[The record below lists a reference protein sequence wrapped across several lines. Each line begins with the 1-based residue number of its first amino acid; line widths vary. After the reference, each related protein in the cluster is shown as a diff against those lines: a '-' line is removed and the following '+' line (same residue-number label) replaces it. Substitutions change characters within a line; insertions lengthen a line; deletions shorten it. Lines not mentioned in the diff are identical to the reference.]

1 LDDNRFYRIA
11 VGIVALFL
19 LGIVL
24 KAARSV
30 LYPFIL
36 AVFASYVVEPVIVFL
51 RRFKIPH
58 GAVIALI
65 LLGVLVLL
73 LSVGLLVY
81 SSGKT
86 LAADLPR
93 FESRLTQLA
102 GLLERSSGGIPL
114 KLRVAALL
122 EKVNLAGAASFVKA
136 VAGTFVDLVNKLFL
150 LFLFLVFI
158 LAGRGKGTTKLVT
171 ALGPARS
178 AEVLWAI
185 GNINL
190 QIRKYLVIKTVMS
203 LVNGLT
209 VWIVLEIFGVEFALL
224 FGFLAFLLNFV
235 PNVGSLV
242 AAVLRVG
249 FALFQFGTLWVPLW
263 VLVITVG
270 LDTAMGYFVEPRL
283 MGKGLGLSPLVVFFS
298 LLFWGWLW
306 GIPGVIMAVPLVAVA
321 KIVCQNVPGLR
332 PIALFMES

>member
-1 LDDNRFYRIA
+1 MDDNRFYRIA
-11 VGIVALFL
+11 VGVVVLFL

-51 RRFKIPH
+51 RRLKIPH

-65 LLGVLVLL
+65 LLGALALL

-81 SSGKT
+81 TSGRT

-93 FESRLTQLA
+93 FESRLTELA
-102 GLLERSSGGIPL
+102 GLLEKSSGGVPL
-114 KLRVAALL
+114 KQRVAAIL
-122 EKVNLAGAASFVKA
+122 EKVNLAGVATFVKA
-136 VAGTFVDLVNKLFL
+136 VAGSFVDLISKLFL

-158 LAGRGKGTTKLVT
+158 LAARGRGTAKLVR

-190 QIRKYLVIKTVMS
+190 QVRKYLGIKTLMS

-249 FALFQFGTLWVPLW
+249 FALFQFGTPWVALW

-270 LDTAMGYFVEPRL
+270 LDTAMGYLVEPRL
-283 MGKGLGLSPLVVFFS
+283 MGRGLGLSPLLIFFS

-306 GIPGVIMAVPLVAVA
+306 GIPGVIMAVPLVAVV
-321 KIVCQNVPGLR
+321 KIVCENVPGLR
-332 PIALFMES
+332 PLALLMGS

>member
-1 LDDNRFYRIA
+1 LADNRFYKIA
-11 VGIVALFL
+11 VGVIVIFI

-51 RRFKIPH
+51 RKFRIPH

-65 LLGVLVLL
+65 LLGALALL
-73 LSVGLLVY
+73 LSIGLLVY
-81 SSGKT
+81 TSGRT

-93 FESRLTQLA
+93 FESRLTDLA
-102 GLLERSSGGIPL
+102 GMIEKSSGGIPL
-114 KLRVAALL
+114 KERVAGIL
-122 EKVNLAGAASFVKA
+122 ERVNLAGVATFVKGA
-136 VAGTFVDLVNKLFL
+136 AGSFVDLVNKLFL

-158 LAGRGKGTTKLVT
+158 LAGRGRGTAKLVK

-190 QIRKYLVIKTVMS
+190 QVRKYLGIKTLMS
-203 LVNGLT
+203 LINGLT

-224 FGFLAFLLNFV
+224 FGFLAFLLNFI

-249 FALFQFGTLWVPLW
+249 FALFQFGTPWVALW
-263 VLVITVG
+263 VLIITVG

-283 MGKGLGLSPLVVFFS
+283 MGKGLGLSPLLVFFS

-306 GIPGVIMAVPLVAVA
+306 GVPGVIMAVPLVAVV
-321 KIVCQNVPGLR
+321 KIVCQNVSGLR
-332 PIALFMES
+332 PLALLMES

>member
-1 LDDNRFYRIA
+1 MDDNRFYKI
-11 VGIVALFL
+11 ALFVAVL
-19 LGIVL
+19 FVLGIVL

-51 RRFKIPH
+51 RRLKIPH

-65 LLGVLVLL
+65 LVGALAVL

-81 SSGKT
+81 SSGRT

-93 FESRLTQLA
+93 FESRLADLA
-102 GLLERSSGGIPL
+102 GMLEKGSGGIPL
-114 KLRVAALL
+114 KQRVAALL
-122 EKVNLAGAASFVKA
+122 EKVNLVGVASFVKA
-136 VAGTFVDLVNKLFL
+136 AAGSFVDLVNKLFL

-158 LAGRGKGTTKLVT
+158 LAGRGRGTAKLVK

-190 QIRKYLVIKTVMS
+190 QVRRYLGIKTLMS
-203 LVNGLT
+203 LINGLT
-209 VWIVLEIFGVEFALL
+209 VWIVMALFGVEFALL
-224 FGFLAFLLNFV
+224 FGFLAFLLNFI

-242 AAVLRVG
+242 AAVLRVA
-249 FALFQFGTLWVPLW
+249 FALFQFGTPWVALW
-263 VLVITVG
+263 VLIITVG
-270 LDTAMGYFVEPRL
+270 IDTAMGYFVEPRL
-283 MGKGLGLSPLVVFFS
+283 LGRGLGLSPLLVFFS

-321 KIVCQNVPGLR
+321 KIVCENVPGLR
-332 PIALFMES
+332 PLAQLMES